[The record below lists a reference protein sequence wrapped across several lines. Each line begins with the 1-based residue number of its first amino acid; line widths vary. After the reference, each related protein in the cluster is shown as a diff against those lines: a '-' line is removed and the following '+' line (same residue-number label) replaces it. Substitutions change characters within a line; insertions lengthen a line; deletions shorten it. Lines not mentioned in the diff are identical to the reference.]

1 MNPLRFS
8 HGLLILTLLLTTAVA
23 AAHPVGGPQRFS
35 SAALAATQPVP
46 ADRDTTMSKNPTG
59 AMIRSAVFP
68 GWGQWYNGKK
78 WKAALVFAVEV
89 GLVANAVRLN
99 QKVVK
104 STRQDERE
112 FWQDQRNLQFWWL
125 LAAKLLSMLD
135 AYIDAHLA
143 DFDESPTVVSVMPE
157 TDGAVR
163 LRVAWPLD

>member
-8 HGLLILTLLLTTAVA
+8 HALLILVWMMTAAVA
-23 AAHPVGGPQRFS
+23 AAHPARGPQRFS
-35 SAALAATQPVP
+35 AAALSAAQPVP
-46 ADRDTTMSKNPTG
+46 VNRDTTMSNNPTG

-157 TDGAVR
+157 GDGQVW
-163 LRVAWPLD
+163 LRVALPLD